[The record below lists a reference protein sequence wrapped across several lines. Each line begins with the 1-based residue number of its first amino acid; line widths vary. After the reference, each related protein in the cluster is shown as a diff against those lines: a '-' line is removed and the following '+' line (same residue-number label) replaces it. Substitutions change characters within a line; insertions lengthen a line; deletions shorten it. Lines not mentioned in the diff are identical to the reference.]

1 MPETAARDYPQ
12 EIAYTGG
19 WHIEPTA
26 TDETVRFGLSYPASA
41 SNRTTSTALASLGL
55 TAQSLAGEAHPI
67 DFRDARDAG
76 TFECRGMAEAGR
88 ASGEF
93 RFRPD
98 PAYAEL
104 VRESGFPP
112 LTLREHIQAGM
123 FEIGS
128 PFLKAIGA
136 SGIENVAFSDL
147 VKMSV
152 FKIKPE
158 AIRELH
164 AYFPS
169 EGIDELTRLATVGV
183 TAAYADALCRADI
196 RHRSAEN
203 VAALR
208 ASGVDQAFVD
218 RLAAD
223 GRHGL
228 SIDDV
233 VSAYRSGS

>member
-169 EGIDELTRLATVGV
+169 ERHRR
-183 TAAYADALCRADI
+183 ADAARDGRRHGRLCRRIVPRGYSSSQRRERRSTARI
-196 RHRSAEN
+196 RRRSSLCRSARGGWS
-203 VAALR
+203 AR
-208 ASGVDQAFVD
+208 FVD
-218 RLAAD
+218 R
-223 GRHGL
+223 
-228 SIDDV
+228 
-233 VSAYRSGS
+233 